1 MILRFRTRIH
11 SRNPHMRSHDFQ
23 SVVWSLR
30 MAPRPYWK
38 GYLKLSLVSCAIAL
52 YPATSSTERVSFNQ
66 INKNTGNR
74 VRYKKVDSETD
85 DPVELADIV
94 KGYQVEKGVYVT
106 VDDEELSALQ
116 IESNHTIEIDKFVP
130 MSGIDERYFDS
141 PYYVCPNDEVG
152 QEAFAVIRDAM
163 KAKKMVGVGRVV
175 LAKRERPIILRPLG
189 KGLEA
194 ISLRY
199 PYEVRGE
206 DSYFEDIPDVKVPP
220 DMIKL
225 AGEIID
231 SKAGEFES
239 SEFVDHYELAV
250 VDMLK
255 KKQAGQ
261 PVGKGCSEPRPAK
274 VVNLMDA
281 LRRSAQSE
289 RRPLSKRAAAAAKQ
303 PAKQSSARV
312 RKAG

>member
-1 MILRFRTRIH
+1 
-11 SRNPHMRSHDFQ
+11 
-23 SVVWSLR
+23 

-38 GYLKLSLVSCAIAL
+38 GYLKLSLVSCSIAL

-74 VRYKKVDSETD
+74 VRYKKVDAETD
-85 DPVELADIV
+85 APVELADIV

-106 VDDEELSALQ
+106 VDNDELEALQ

-130 MSGIDERYFDS
+130 LSEIDERYFDS
-141 PYYVCPNDEVG
+141 PYYITPNDEVG
-152 QEAFAVIRDAM
+152 QEAFAVIREAM

-175 LAKRERPIILRPLG
+175 LAKRERPIILRSRG

-206 DSYFEDIPDVKVPP
+206 DSYFEDIPDVKVLP
-220 DMIKL
+220 DMVKL

-231 SKAGEFES
+231 SKAGTFDP
-239 SEFVDHYELAV
+239 SEFVDHYEVAV
-250 VDMLK
+250 VEMLK
-255 KKQAGQ
+255 KKQAGV
-261 PVGKGCSEPRPAK
+261 PVNKNAPVPRNTK

-281 LRRSAQSE
+281 LRKSAQSE
-289 RRPLSKRAAAAAKQ
+289 RRPLAKRAAAGAKH
-303 PAKQSSARV
+303 PAKRSSARGL
-312 RKAG
+312 KAS